1 MFARNQE
8 LFIPRKKVQFIERQ
22 FRDKNDNK
30 IATFYDVIYQVLAS
44 NKKKRNKNTTQ
55 FKRSSNIKKHFLQ
68 LCIYVSFL
76 FE

>member
-30 IATFYDVIYQVLAS
+30 IATFYDIIYQVFVS
-44 NKKKRNKNTTQ
+44 NKKKK
-55 FKRSSNIKKHFLQ
+55 
-68 LCIYVSFL
+68 
-76 FE
+76 E